1 MADAKPPQQKKPAGP
16 QFKRVKT
23 PTLLQMEATECG
35 AASLG
40 IVLAY
45 YNLRVPLEEL
55 RAECGVTRDGS
66 KASNV
71 MKAARRYGMVAKGF
85 QKSPKD
91 LLKVP
96 VPMIIHWNFNHFL
109 VVEGFV
115 GDKVYLND
123 PAVGPRHVSREEFDQ
138 AFTGVTMALEP
149 GPDFKKGGEKPS
161 LIASLRRRL
170 QGARAALIFII
181 LTGLGLVIPGLVTPI
196 FTRVFVDDVLVKGMD
211 DWIKPLLI
219 GMGLTVI
226 IHALLTWLREYFLLR
241 LETRLSLS
249 TSSKFFW
256 HVFRLPIQ
264 FFTQRYAGEIGS
276 RVGIN
281 DKVAQLLSG
290 ELASTVVNI
299 ITVTFYAILMFQYD
313 VVLTLIGIFIVTLNI
328 VALQYFSRKRRD
340 GNQRLLQEQG
350 KLLGTS
356 MSGLQT
362 IETLKASGTE
372 SDFFARWAGY
382 HAKTIN
388 AQQKLSIYSQLLNGV
403 PTLLSSLNTAAILG
417 FGGLRV
423 MEGQLSIGEL
433 VAFQALMGSFVAPFR
448 DLVNLGSKIQEV
460 EGDMNR
466 LDDVLRYQIDPELA
480 DSDRASPADSN
491 RSRLMGHIEVKN
503 LTFGYSRLSPP
514 LIEGLNLTF
523 KPGSRIALVGG
534 SGSGKSTVAR
544 LVAGL
549 YQPWEGEI
557 LFDGQLRAQV
567 SRPLLTNSIAMV
579 DQEIFLFEGSVRE
592 NITLWDESIPKPD
605 VIQAAKDAHIHEV
618 IAARAGGY
626 DSMIAEAGRNFS
638 GGQRQRLEIARALVG
653 NPSILVLDEATS
665 ALDPATEKIIDGNI
679 RRRGCTCLIVAHRLS
694 TIRDCDEIVVLE
706 YGKVVQRGTHDS
718 MRRVDG
724 PYAKLIQ
731 AETSQEDTMS
741 KIRSVLGEL

>member
-1 MADAKPPQQKKPAGP
+1 
-16 QFKRVKT
+16 
-23 PTLLQMEATECG
+23 
-35 AASLG
+35 
-40 IVLAY
+40 
-45 YNLRVPLEEL
+45 
-55 RAECGVTRDGS
+55 
-66 KASNV
+66 
-71 MKAARRYGMVAKGF
+71 MVF
-85 QKSPKD
+85 
-91 LLKVP
+91 
-96 VPMIIHWNFNHFL
+96 
-109 VVEGFV
+109 
-115 GDKVYLND
+115 
-123 PAVGPRHVSREEFDQ
+123 
-138 AFTGVTMALEP
+138 EP

-161 LIASLRRRL
+161 LWGALKKRLR
-170 QGARAALIFII
+170 GAQMALVFVI
-181 LTGLGLVIPGLVTPI
+181 LTGLALVIPGLVTPI

-219 GMGLTVI
+219 GMGLTVLI
-226 IHALLTWLREYFLLR
+226 NAGLTWLREYYLLR
-241 LETRLSLS
+241 LETRLALS

-264 FFTQRYAGEIGS
+264 FFTQRYAGEIGA

-313 VVLTLIGIFIVTLNI
+313 VVLTLIGIAIVALNI

-372 SDFFARWAGY
+372 SDFFARWSGY

-388 AQQKLSIYSQLLNGV
+388 AQQKLSIYTQMLSGV
-403 PTLLSSLNTAAILG
+403 PTLLSSVNTAAILG

-448 DLVNLGSKIQEV
+448 DLVNLGTKIQEV

-466 LDDVLRYQIDPELA
+466 LDDVLRYEIDPELA
-480 DSDRASPADSN
+480 AVDPQVEDEDDRA
-491 RSRLMGHIEVKN
+491 RLMGHIEVKN

-514 LIEGLNLTF
+514 LIENLSLSL
-523 KPGSRIALVGG
+523 KPGSRVALVGG

-544 LVAGL
+544 IVAGL

-557 LFDGQLRAQV
+557 LFDGQPR
-567 SRPLLTNSIAMV
+567 SEIPRRLLTSSLAMV
-579 DQEIFLFEGSVRE
+579 DQEIFLFEGTVRE
-592 NITLWDESIPKPD
+592 NIGLWDESIPKAE
-605 VIQAAKDAHIHEV
+605 VVQAAKDAHIHEV

-626 DSMIAEAGRNFS
+626 DSLVAEAGRNYS

-653 NPSILVLDEATS
+653 NPTILVLDEATS

-694 TIRDCDEIVVLE
+694 TIRDCDEIIVLE
-706 YGKVVQRGTHDS
+706 YGKVVQRGTHES
-718 MRRVDG
+718 MRQGDG
-724 PYAKLIQ
+724 PYAQLIQ
-731 AETSQEDTMS
+731 AETSQEDVKT
-741 KIRSVLGEL
+741 KVQSVLGALY

>member
-1 MADAKPPQQKKPAGP
+1 M
-16 QFKRVKT
+16 
-23 PTLLQMEATECG
+23 
-35 AASLG
+35 
-40 IVLAY
+40 
-45 YNLRVPLEEL
+45 N
-55 RAECGVTRDGS
+55 
-66 KASNV
+66 
-71 MKAARRYGMVAKGF
+71 
-85 QKSPKD
+85 
-91 LLKVP
+91 
-96 VPMIIHWNFNHFL
+96 
-109 VVEGFV
+109 
-115 GDKVYLND
+115 
-123 PAVGPRHVSREEFDQ
+123 
-138 AFTGVTMALEP
+138 
-149 GPDFKKGGEKPS
+149 
-161 LIASLRRRL
+161 
-170 QGARAALIFII
+170 
-181 LTGLGLVIPGLVTPI
+181 
-196 FTRVFVDDVLVKGMD
+196 

-219 GMGLTVI
+219 GMGLTVM

-241 LETRLSLS
+241 LETRLALS

-313 VVLTLIGIFIVTLNI
+313 VVLTFIGILIVALNI

-388 AQQKLSIYSQLLNGV
+388 AQQKLSIYSQMLNGV

-466 LDDVLRYQIDPELA
+466 LDDVLRYKIDPELA
-480 DSDRASPADSN
+480 DNDSPPPADSH

-503 LTFGYSRLSPP
+503 LIFGYSRLSPP
-514 LIEGLNLTF
+514 LIEGLSLTF

-567 SRPLLTNSIAMV
+567 PRYLLTNSIAMV

-626 DSMIAEAGRNFS
+626 DSMVAEAGRNFS

-665 ALDPATEKIIDGNI
+665 ALDPATEKIIDSNI

-694 TIRDCDEIVVLE
+694 TIRDCDEIIVLE